1 MRMAWGVLR
10 EYGREM
16 MVLNTLLTA
25 VLLLFGHGLPQVLA
39 GMALGHGAAVLNFLF
54 TGVAAEEAVLLEPK
68 LAQRRMASS
77 YFKRMLL
84 LAAVLAAGFTLPV
97 FDPLAAVLPLF
108 FPKLALTI
116 GTIFFGKGGN

>member
-39 GMALGHGAAVLNFLF
+39 GMALGNGAAVLNFLF
-54 TGVAAEEAVLLEPK
+54 TGAAAEEAVLLEPK